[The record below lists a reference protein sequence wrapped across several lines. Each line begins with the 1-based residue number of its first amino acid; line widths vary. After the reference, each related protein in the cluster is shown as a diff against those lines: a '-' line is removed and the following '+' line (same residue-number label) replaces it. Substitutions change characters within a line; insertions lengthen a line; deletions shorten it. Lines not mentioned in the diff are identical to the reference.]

1 MPMAWTVY
9 FWLVAA
15 LLLVPLPFKVAGY
28 ISGKDASPK
37 SVKIEEMANLAFFLF
52 GLLGL
57 YSYVYAVQLL
67 TPTVWKTWVVVSVLI
82 SVAGLIWSPKLKY
95 AVDVMGK
102 VRTRIAIAVGF
113 IALVPMLVG
122 VWRAG

>member
-1 MPMAWTVY
+1 MAWTVY

-37 SVKIEEMANLAFFLF
+37 SVKVEEMANLVFFLF
-52 GLLGL
+52 GLVGL

-67 TPTVWKTWVVVSVLI
+67 TPTVWKTWVVVSVRI

>member
-1 MPMAWTVY
+1 MAWTVY

-37 SVKIEEMANLAFFLF
+37 SVKIEEMANLVFFLF
-52 GLLGL
+52 GLVGL